1 MKRNA
6 YVQLGLAAVLTG
18 GLFAATASAQSAL
31 ERLERQIRQRAEQ
44 PADGDKIA
52 DGPKRPPPAA
62 PRNDLGK
69 PEDIEPGY
77 LGVVADDQND
87 RGRGVRILA
96 VHPASPGEK
105 AGLRRQDLITAMAGI
120 RVRQMSDMS
129 DILETFGAGQVLDFD
144 ILRDGK
150 SQKVRVTLGQRPAA
164 GPQVEQPKSA
174 GLPETVPLPPGEL
187 PAEPLEPPAE
197 MEPGPRLELFKAA
210 GPLAEQ
216 AKQIEE
222 LRRRVDKLERRV
234 AELERALAEAAVRKP
249 MSQ

>member
-6 YVQLGLAAVLTG
+6 YVRLGLAAVLAG

-44 PADGDKIA
+44 PAGGERAA
-52 DGPKRPPPAA
+52 DGPKPPP
-62 PRNDLGK
+62 PPVPGNDLGK
-69 PEDIEPGY
+69 PNDVEPGY

-105 AGLRRQDLITAMAGI
+105 AGLRRQDLVTAMAGI

-150 SQKVRVTLGQRPAA
+150 SQKVRVTLG
-164 GPQVEQPKSA
+164 PQ
-174 GLPETVPLPPGEL
+174 
-187 PAEPLEPPAE
+187 LEPP
-197 MEPGPRLELFKAA
+197 KAA
-210 GPLAEQ
+210 GPPAEQ

-222 LRRRVDKLERRV
+222 LRRRVENLERRV
-234 AELERALAEAAVRKP
+234 AALERALAEAAK
-249 MSQ
+249 